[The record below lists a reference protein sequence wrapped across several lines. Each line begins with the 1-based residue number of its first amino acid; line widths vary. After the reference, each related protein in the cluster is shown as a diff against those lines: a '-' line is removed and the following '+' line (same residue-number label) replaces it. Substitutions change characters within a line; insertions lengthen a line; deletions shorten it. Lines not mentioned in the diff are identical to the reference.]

1 MLTRPLQWIYATS
14 RRRTALHLFLSALT
28 LLVGSLIYILY
39 RPGNL
44 LVFEWSSFVGLEE
57 VVLALQESSVVLAF
71 DPPGWVLYSLP
82 DMLWVVSFGH
92 AIYAVLTGADVGLK
106 AFLGAATII
115 GTMALGSEV
124 GQAFGVVP
132 GTFDW
137 WDMLLY
143 LGGILWLFGFA
154 ILEVKST
161 SKTRGICI

>member
-1 MLTRPLQWIYATS
+1 M
-14 RRRTALHLFLSALT
+14 
-28 LLVGSLIYILY
+28 
-39 RPGNL
+39 
-44 LVFEWSSFVGLEE
+44 GLEE